1 MRFLDLAPGRKPGA
15 WSAPRFTSKPARRT
29 ENPQRFFGSMRS
41 VFPAAGAAA
50 VQQLLNVKTPG
61 LARSYAGPVAR
72 AAPGGPLTW

>member
-1 MRFLDLAPGRKPGA
+1 MRFLDLVPGRKPGA

-41 VFPAAGAAA
+41 VFPAAVA
-50 VQQLLNVKTPG
+50 QLVNVKTLS
-61 LARSYAGPVAR
+61 LARSYAGPVVV